1 MTLTEAMGRRNTP
14 TAGLHGPLAESTQEE
29 LAQLWQRMAR
39 RDLLRKTPLNPL
51 MLLMLAVTGVLL
63 PSGQSMM
70 SVLMLTVGLGLSLFD
85 SPYAV
90 YVWRFWLCW
99 GAFAVL
105 LNWGLSLWRGI
116 ALYRR
121 RTGQGLPP
129 VNTGGAELADLV
141 QGHAVVWEPVGEAW
155 WKTEVSFTAPQDGY
169 YVFSLVV
176 EDIRN
181 DAVDAAWLAD
191 GKDLDSFFSSCNVV
205 PDLRGVF
212 TVFLKLQK
220 GTHRLHGTLN
230 LKEQQPA
237 TLRQVNR
244 V

>member
-1 MTLTEAMGRRNTP
+1 MSCRRTEALRP
-14 TAGLHGPLAESTQEE
+14 KGLADATQAE
-29 LAQLWQRMAR
+29 LALLWRRMAR

-51 MLLMLAVTGVLL
+51 MLLMLAVTGMLL
-63 PSGQSMM
+63 PSGGIVVSA
-70 SVLMLTVGLGLSLFD
+70 LMLAAGLGLTLFD

-105 LNWGLSLWRGI
+105 LNWALSLWRGI

-129 VNTGGAELADLV
+129 VKNSGAALADLV
-141 QGHAVVWEPVGEAW
+141 QGHAVVWEPVRDAW
-155 WKTEVSFTAPQDGY
+155 WKTEISFAAPQDGY

-181 DAVDAAWLAD
+181 DAVDACWLAD
-191 GKDLDSFFSSCNVV
+191 GTDLDSFFCSCNVV
-205 PDLRGVF
+205 TELRGVF
-212 TVFLKLQK
+212 TVFLKLQR
-220 GTHRLHGTLN
+220 GTHRLHCTLN
-230 LKEQQPA
+230 QKEQQPA
-237 TLRQVNR
+237 TLRQVNKL
-244 V
+244 

>member
-1 MTLTEAMGRRNTP
+1 MSQGTGRAADLR
-14 TAGLHGPLAESTQEE
+14 HGGLAESTQQE

-51 MLLMLAVTGVLL
+51 MLLLLAVRGMLL

-90 YVWRFWLCW
+90 YVWRFWLLW
-99 GAFAVL
+99 GAFRILADWSFSL
-105 LNWGLSLWRGI
+105 LNGI
-116 ALYRR
+116 ALYRSR
-121 RTGQGLPP
+121 MGQGLPP
-129 VNTGGAELADLV
+129 LNTGGAEPADLV
-141 QGHAVVWEPVGEAW
+141 LGHEVVWEPAGEAW
-155 WKTEVSFTAPQDGY
+155 WKTEVSFAAPKDGF

-181 DAVDAAWLAD
+181 DAVDACWLAD

-220 GTHRLHGTLN
+220 GTHRLHVTLN
-230 LKEQQPA
+230 LKEHQPA

>member
-1 MTLTEAMGRRNTP
+1 MSQGQGGAAELR
-14 TAGLHGPLAESTQEE
+14 HGGHAESTQRE

-51 MLLMLAVTGVLL
+51 MLLMLAVMGMLLPLGVL
-63 PSGQSMM
+63 SI
-70 SVLMLTVGLGLSLFD
+70 LMLAVGLGLTLFD

-90 YVWRFWLCW
+90 YVWRFWLLC
-99 GAFAVL
+99 GAFRILVDWAV
-105 LNWGLSLWRGI
+105 SLWNGM

-121 RTGQGLPP
+121 RMGQGLPSL
-129 VNTGGAELADLV
+129 NDSGAVLADLV
-141 QGHAVVWEPVGEAW
+141 QGHEVVWEPVGEAW
-155 WKTEVSFTAPQDGY
+155 WKTEVCFSVPKDGY
-169 YVFSLVV
+169 YLFSLVV

-191 GKDLDSFFSSCNVV
+191 GKVLDTFFTSYNVV
-205 PDLRGVF
+205 TELRGVY

-220 GTHRLHGTLN
+220 GTHRLQCTLN

-244 V
+244 G

>member
-1 MTLTEAMGRRNTP
+1 
-14 TAGLHGPLAESTQEE
+14 
-29 LAQLWQRMAR
+29 MAR

-51 MLLMLAVTGVLL
+51 MLLMLAVTGMLL

-99 GAFAVL
+99 GAFRAV

-116 ALYRR
+116 ALYRSR
-121 RTGQGLPP
+121 MGQGLPP
-129 VNTGGAELADLV
+129 LNTGGAEPADLV
-141 QGHAVVWEPVGEAW
+141 QGHEVVWEPVGEAW

-181 DAVDAAWLAD
+181 DAVDACWLAD

-220 GTHRLHGTLN
+220 GTHRLHVTLN
-230 LKEQQPA
+230 LKEHQPA